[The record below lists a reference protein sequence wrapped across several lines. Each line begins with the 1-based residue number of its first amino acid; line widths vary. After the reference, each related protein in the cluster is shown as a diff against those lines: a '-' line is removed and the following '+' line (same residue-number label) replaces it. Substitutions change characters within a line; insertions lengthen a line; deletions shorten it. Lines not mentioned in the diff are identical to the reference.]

1 MIIAGIVL
9 GLLTMSA
16 VLLWCLWWLLRHPRF
31 QFLGDFVS
39 HGPRSSR
46 QIALTFDDG
55 PTTANTVAVLEVL
68 RKHEIKATFFLAGF
82 RMVQNPT
89 LAQQIVR
96 DGHDVGNHS
105 FSHSRMVLKSARF
118 IRDEIQRTDQL
129 IQESGYTK
137 KKIDFR
143 APYGAKFIGL
153 PRVLSQL
160 GKRHVLWDLEP
171 MDTQTQNA
179 DLLVGRTLKKLR
191 PGSIILLH
199 DGGQQKPGTVAAI
212 DQLIPKAKA
221 LGYSFVTITDLLS
234 P

>member
-1 MIIAGIVL
+1 
-9 GLLTMSA
+9 
-16 VLLWCLWWLLRHPRF
+16 
-31 QFLGDFVS
+31 
-39 HGPRSSR
+39 
-46 QIALTFDDG
+46 
-55 PTTANTVAVLEVL
+55 
-68 RKHEIKATFFLAGF
+68 
-82 RMVQNPT
+82 
-89 LAQQIVR
+89 
-96 DGHDVGNHS
+96 
-105 FSHSRMVLKSARF
+105 
-118 IRDEIQRTDQL
+118 
-129 IQESGYTK
+129 
-137 KKIDFR
+137 
-143 APYGAKFIGL
+143 
-153 PRVLSQL
+153 LSQL